1 MKNNKTFSTMLY
13 LAFFCQICITNT
25 STMALHNFFDFAL
38 PFSHAT
44 KDLIVHDMRDEQT
57 PQIIVTLRKDDCVL
71 AIDFKNKAITNKDI
85 TIKPTTESVDISSK
99 QSSGYMVSVS
109 LKNIRSQCYIAYSIE
124 KMKKES
130 DKESSEEMH
139 FANSGSRTLD
149 QIIDFEKAGDAEL
162 QNGVLS
168 LTLPYKKAKELTIN
182 IK

>member
-1 MKNNKTFSTMLY
+1 
-13 LAFFCQICITNT
+13 
-25 STMALHNFFDFAL
+25 MALHNFFDFAL

-44 KDLIVHDMRDEQT
+44 NDLVVHDMRDDKT

-85 TIKPTTESVDISSK
+85 TIKPTTESVDITSK
-99 QSSGYMVSVS
+99 QSSEYMISVS
-109 LKNIRSQCYIAYSIE
+109 LKNIHSQCYIAYSIE

-130 DKESSEEMH
+130 DKESNKEIH
-139 FANSGSRTLD
+139 FANNGSRTID
-149 QIIDFEKAGDAEL
+149 QIIDFEKAGDAQL

-168 LTLPYKKAKELTIN
+168 LTLPYKKAKDITIN